1 MKIRVPVFLAGAY
14 VAVQYAFLL
23 ASFSAS
29 SHVAWATAGAA
40 GTIMMLLGGL
50 MGVSVLML
58 GLIDNNK
65 AVLTCAAI
73 LLAGCTLPIIFLL
86 VGASLLG
93 F

>member
-1 MKIRVPVFLAGAY
+1 
-14 VAVQYAFLL
+14 
-23 ASFSAS
+23 
-29 SHVAWATAGAA
+29 
-40 GTIMMLLGGL
+40 MMLLGGL